1 MTGSTELNPHMGDK
15 CSNQRLN
22 IKRLDQIRYVASV
35 SREFKDINLSFK
47 RHPVT
52 NDLLT
57 IKNEDAIKRSVQNI
71 VLTIVGEKPYETLFG
86 TNVGDSLFE
95 LNTSLQMIGIKEQI
109 LTSIGNFEPRVNNL
123 DATVTLD
130 SDSHDMY
137 VTIQYD
143 IIGLPTPTQTV
154 DVLLFPARV

>member
-1 MTGSTELNPHMGDK
+1 M
-15 CSNQRLN
+15 
-22 IKRLDQIRYVASV
+22 ASV

-71 VLTIVGEKPYETLFG
+71 VLTIVGEKPFESLFG
-86 TNVGDSLFE
+86 TNVSDSLFE
-95 LNTSLQMIGIKEQI
+95 LNTSLQHIGIKEQI
-109 LTSIGNFEPRVNNL
+109 LSSINNFEPRVNNL
-123 DATVTLD
+123 DAAVTID

-137 VTIQYD
+137 VTVQYD
-143 IIGLPTPTQTV
+143 IIGLPIPTQTV